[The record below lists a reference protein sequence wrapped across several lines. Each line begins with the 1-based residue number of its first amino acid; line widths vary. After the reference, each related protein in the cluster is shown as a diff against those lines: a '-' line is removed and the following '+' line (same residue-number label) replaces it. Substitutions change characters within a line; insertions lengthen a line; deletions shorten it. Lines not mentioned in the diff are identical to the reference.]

1 MNKVYLTKEEQFK
14 DLLNNE
20 EIQQIEDKELRDIRW
35 KYWNMFHKAFLDESG
50 IPDDELERVVESIK
64 VQEQDEIL
72 KYRQKKGI

>member
-14 DLLNNE
+14 DVLNNE

>member
-14 DLLNNE
+14 DILNNE

>member
-1 MNKVYLTKEEQFK
+1 LNKVYLTKEEQFK
-14 DLLNNE
+14 DVLNNE

>member
-1 MNKVYLTKEEQFK
+1 LNKVYLTKEEQFK
-14 DLLNNE
+14 DVLNNE

-64 VQEQDEIL
+64 V
-72 KYRQKKGI
+72 

>member
-14 DLLNNE
+14 DVLNNE

-72 KYRQKKGI
+72 KYRQKKEI

>member
-14 DLLNNE
+14 DVLNNE

-35 KYWNMFHKAFLDESG
+35 KYWNMFHKAFLDESD